1 MADPTNIPFG
11 LSDITVGEGPTAVKF
26 NGVDFFQGDGGEV
39 TLTPIL
45 EEIKL
50 ADLGDSVYDERVI
63 GHEGEVKLVAAQEDI
78 KILEAAMSF
87 MDSITETVGG
97 ATIGLMDS
105 KIGSSMRA
113 KAKKVTIHP
122 RIKGADKSA
131 DITLYKMAGSGEFSR
146 SYANEQGKVE
156 MTFKLYPRDGFDVSK
171 PGNFY
176 YIGPTDPN
184 AAP

>member
-1 MADPTNIPFG
+1 MADIENIPFG
-11 LSDITVGEGPTAVKF
+11 LSDITVGEGVDAVSF
-26 NGVDFFQGDGGEV
+26 NGVNFFQGDGGEV

-50 ADLGDSVYDERVI
+50 ADLGDSVYDEIVI
-63 GHEGEVKLVAAQEDI
+63 GHEGEVKIVAAQEDI
-78 KILEAAMSF
+78 RILEAALSF
-87 MDSITETVGG
+87 MDSITDSGTGNTV
-97 ATIGLMDS
+97 GLMDA

-122 RIKGADKSA
+122 RKMGADKSL
-131 DITLYKMAGSGEFSR
+131 DITLYKMGGSGEYTR
-146 SYANEQGKVE
+146 SYANEQGKIE
-156 MTFKLYPRDGFDVSK
+156 ATFKLYPRDNFDVSK

-176 YIGPTDPN
+176 YIGATDPN